1 MTNSRLRPAILSGF
15 AVLLMA
21 GLQAAAQTQPPGG
34 ATAAARYEEK
44 RAQTNNI
51 AVSIMTS
58 GKTCTCA
65 RFAEDIRNVV
75 NDLRPGGLRV
85 LPVLGVG
92 GLQNLNDVLF
102 LNNMDMGI
110 VDQDNIVLLKQRD
123 PQLYAG
129 IEKRIHFITKLY
141 NSELHVL
148 ARQEIKTFADL
159 KGKKVN
165 FNLKDSQTEVTADRV
180 FNMLNL
186 QVERQYYDVDTA
198 IGKLLKG
205 EIAATMMLTGAPQ
218 LAAAKLKS
226 EDGVHF
232 LSLDDTSMP
241 GYSLAPI
248 FTEYLPGE
256 LTHDAYPNLIP
267 EGAPVQTIVNRALLV
282 TYAWPE
288 NSAQYRKVEH
298 FVTEFFN
305 KIDCF
310 KGSGRHPK
318 WREINLWAD
327 MPGWTRFKPAAGW
340 LAAHRTAA
348 GAAAPPSCPG
358 SVSSPAVAGKQ
369 QAAEPSET
377 TKKNF

>member
-1 MTNSRLRPAILSGF
+1 MTNSRLMSAILPVI
-15 AVLLMA
+15 AVLLIT
-21 GLQAAAQTQPPGG
+21 GLQAFAQTQPPGR
-34 ATAAARYEEK
+34 ATVASRLEEK
-44 RAQTNNI
+44 RRQTNNI
-51 AVSIMTS
+51 AVAIMTS
-58 GKTCTCA
+58 GMTCTCA

-85 LPVLGVG
+85 LPILGVG

-110 VDQDNIVLLKQRD
+110 VDQDNIVLAKKRD

-129 IEKRIHFITKLY
+129 TEKRIQFITKLY
-141 NSELHVL
+141 NSELHIL

-165 FNLKDSQTEVTADRV
+165 FNLKDSQTDVTADRV

-186 QVERQYYDVDTA
+186 QVERLYYDVDTA

-205 EIAATMMLTGAPQ
+205 EIDAAMMLSGAPHSTT
-218 LAAAKLKS
+218 AKLKR

-232 LSLDDTSMP
+232 LSLDDASMP
-241 GYSLAPI
+241 GYSLAPV
-248 FTEYLPGE
+248 FAEYLPGE
-256 LTHDAYPNLIP
+256 LTHDVYPNLIR

-288 NSAQYRKVEH
+288 NTAQYRKVEH

-327 MPGWTRFKPAAGW
+327 MPGWTRFKPAAEW

-348 GAAAPPSCPG
+348 GGAAPPSCPG
-358 SVSSPAVAGKQ
+358 SVSSPAVAGTR
-369 QAAEPSET
+369 QAAEPSGT
-377 TKKNF
+377 TKKIP